1 MESKYTDFER
11 LVEKFIQG
19 DLSDEEQEKL
29 DSLLNDKDNKSHFK
43 EMLSLN
49 YRLNKRWL
57 KIEQAKKDKLF
68 AKIMEVP
75 PVKKLN
81 PYQNLLRIAAIF
93 AILLG
98 GAVLYYASFEIQ
110 PVPEQVVTLD
120 LDTGVHKQ
128 LEKGA
133 KGVIAETNGV
143 RIEQRGDTL
152 TYITKN
158 QDDVIISFDEI
169 HVPYGK
175 SSVVA
180 LADGT
185 LINLNAGSSLRYP
198 NGFKAEGNRE
208 VFLTGE
214 AYFQVSH
221 DAKRPFLVHTD
232 DLEIEVLGTHFN
244 VQAYADEKNSNT
256 VLVNGVVQVKQTA
269 NPEDAVVLKP
279 GMQASYTQGSK
290 SLEIASV
297 NTAPYIAWVKGQ
309 LYFDQADFPQIA
321 RILERK
327 FDVQIQVN
335 NTALKKEK
343 FTAKFKA
350 ESLEQILKSFNESY
364 PFNYDIKQNTVVIN

>member
-256 VLVNGVVQVKQTA
+256 VLVNGVVKVKQTA

-279 GMQASYTQGSK
+279 GMQASYSRGSK

>member
-256 VLVNGVVQVKQTA
+256 VLVNGVVKVKQTA

-290 SLEIASV
+290 TLEIASV

>member
-152 TYITKN
+152 TYIAKN
-158 QDDVIISFDEI
+158 QDNVIISFDEI

-290 SLEIASV
+290 TLEIASV

>member
-152 TYITKN
+152 TYIAKN
-158 QDDVIISFDEI
+158 QDNVVISFDEI

-256 VLVNGVVQVKQTA
+256 VLVNGVVKVKQTA

>member
-68 AKIMEVP
+68 AKIIEVP

-256 VLVNGVVQVKQTA
+256 LLVNGVVQVKQKS

-290 SLEIASV
+290 TLEIASV

>member
-256 VLVNGVVQVKQTA
+256 VLVNGVVQVKQKS

>member
-256 VLVNGVVQVKQTA
+256 LLVNGVVQVKQKS

-279 GMQASYTQGSK
+279 GMQASYSRGSK

-309 LYFDQADFPQIA
+309 LYFDQADFTQIA
-321 RILERK
+321 RVLERK

>member
-256 VLVNGVVQVKQTA
+256 LLVNGVVQVKQKS

>member
-152 TYITKN
+152 TYIAKN
-158 QDDVIISFDEI
+158 QDNVIISFDEI

-256 VLVNGVVQVKQTA
+256 LLVNGVVQVKQKS

>member
-290 SLEIASV
+290 TLEIASV

>member
-1 MESKYTDFER
+1 MESKYIDFER
-11 LVEKFIQG
+11 LVEKFIHG
-19 DLSDEEQEKL
+19 DLSDEEQKKL
-29 DSLLNDKDNKSHFK
+29 DSLLNEKENKRRFK
-43 EMLSLN
+43 EMLSLD

-57 KIEQAKKDKLF
+57 KIEQAKKDKIF
-68 AKIMEVP
+68 AKMIEVP
-75 PVKKLN
+75 PVKKLK
-81 PYQNLLRIAAIF
+81 PYQNLWRIAAIF

-98 GAVLYYASFEIQ
+98 GAVLYYMSFETK
-110 PVPEQVVTLD
+110 PTPEQVVTLD

-133 KGVIAETNGV
+133 TGVIAETDGV

-152 TYITKN
+152 VYISKN
-158 QDDVIISFDEI
+158 QDNISISFDEI

-185 LINLNAGSSLRYP
+185 LINLNAGSSFRYP

-221 DAKRPFLVHTD
+221 DEQRPFLVHTN
-232 DLEIEVLGTHFN
+232 DLEIQVLGTHFN
-244 VQAYADEKNSNT
+244 VQAYADEKTSNT
-256 VLVNGVVQVKQTA
+256 VLVNGAVQVKQTA
-269 NPEDAVVLKP
+269 NPDDVVVLKP
-279 GMQASYTQGSK
+279 GMQALYSQDSK
-290 SLEIASV
+290 SLETVAV
-297 NTAPYIAWVKGQ
+297 NTAPYTAWVKGQ
-309 LYFDQADFPQIA
+309 LYFNQVDFIQIA
-321 RILERK
+321 RVLERK

-335 NTALKKEK
+335 NPALKEEK

-364 PFNYDIKQNTVVIN
+364 SFDYDIKQNTVVIN

>member
-152 TYITKN
+152 TYIAKN
-158 QDDVIISFDEI
+158 QDNVIISFDEI

-256 VLVNGVVQVKQTA
+256 LLVNGVVQVKQKS

-290 SLEIASV
+290 TLEIASV

>member
-152 TYITKN
+152 TYIAKN
-158 QDDVIISFDEI
+158 QDNVIISFDEI

-256 VLVNGVVQVKQTA
+256 LLVNGVVQVKQTA

>member
-152 TYITKN
+152 TYIAKN
-158 QDDVIISFDEI
+158 QDNVVISFDEI

-256 VLVNGVVQVKQTA
+256 LLVNGVVQVKQKS

-290 SLEIASV
+290 TLEIASV

>member
-256 VLVNGVVQVKQTA
+256 LLVNGVVQVKQKS

-290 SLEIASV
+290 TLEIASV

>member
-152 TYITKN
+152 TYIAKN
-158 QDDVIISFDEI
+158 QDNVIISFDEI

-256 VLVNGVVQVKQTA
+256 VLVNGVVQVKQKS

-290 SLEIASV
+290 TLEIASV

>member
-256 VLVNGVVQVKQTA
+256 VLVNGVVQVKQKS

-290 SLEIASV
+290 TLEIASV

>member
-152 TYITKN
+152 TYIAKN
-158 QDDVIISFDEI
+158 QDNVIISFDEI

>member
-256 VLVNGVVQVKQTA
+256 LLVNGVVQVKQTA

-290 SLEIASV
+290 TLEIASV

>member
-19 DLSDEEQEKL
+19 DFSDEEQEKL

-152 TYITKN
+152 TYIAKN
-158 QDDVIISFDEI
+158 QDNVVISFDEI

-256 VLVNGVVQVKQTA
+256 LLVNGVVQVKQKS

-290 SLEIASV
+290 TLEIASV

>member
-256 VLVNGVVQVKQTA
+256 VLVNGVVKVKQTA

-279 GMQASYTQGSK
+279 GMQASYSRGSK

-309 LYFDQADFPQIA
+309 LYFDQADFTQIA
-321 RILERK
+321 RVLERK

>member
-1 MESKYTDFER
+1 M
-11 LVEKFIQG
+11 
-19 DLSDEEQEKL
+19 
-29 DSLLNDKDNKSHFK
+29 
-43 EMLSLN
+43 
-49 YRLNKRWL
+49 
-57 KIEQAKKDKLF
+57 
-68 AKIMEVP
+68 
-75 PVKKLN
+75 
-81 PYQNLLRIAAIF
+81 
-93 AILLG
+93 
-98 GAVLYYASFEIQ
+98 
-110 PVPEQVVTLD
+110 
-120 LDTGVHKQ
+120 
-128 LEKGA
+128 
-133 KGVIAETNGV
+133 
-143 RIEQRGDTL
+143 
-152 TYITKN
+152 
-158 QDDVIISFDEI
+158 IISFDEI

-256 VLVNGVVQVKQTA
+256 VLVNGVVKVKQTA

>member
-290 SLEIASV
+290 TLEIASV
-297 NTAPYIAWVKGQ
+297 NTAKYCAIHCLG
-309 LYFDQADFPQIA
+309 
-321 RILERK
+321 
-327 FDVQIQVN
+327 
-335 NTALKKEK
+335 
-343 FTAKFKA
+343 
-350 ESLEQILKSFNESY
+350 
-364 PFNYDIKQNTVVIN
+364 

>member
-256 VLVNGVVQVKQTA
+256 LLVNGVVQVKQKS

-290 SLEIASV
+290 TLEIASV

-350 ESLEQILKSFNESY
+350 ESLEQILKSFNETLKNQNELSY
-364 PFNYDIKQNTVVIN
+364 NKII